1 MDEFALIEEIIVP
14 RAGYRADVVLGIG
27 DDGAVV
33 IPPLGEEL
41 VIVADTLV
49 AGVHFPPQLAP
60 ADIGYRAVAVNLS
73 DIAAMG
79 AEPRWATLALTLP
92 EANRDWLTEFMRGM
106 HEALAAHSVQLIG
119 GDTTRGPLTMT
130 VQIIGSV
137 PRGQALTRHGARP
150 GDAIFVSGSLGDA
163 AAGLSI
169 LQREPATSEDEVAL
183 IQRFAR
189 PTARVALG
197 QALRGIA
204 SSCIDISD
212 GLLGDLGHIA
222 TRSACSAMVDA
233 AKVPASAA
241 LLAGHTAAV
250 ARDLGLTGGDDYE
263 LCFTL
268 PAASLVPHEDQLRRQ
283 FDLYRIGTMTDTAA
297 AGEVVVMDDAGKPMQ
312 ISRRGYRHF

>member
-14 RAGYRADVVLGIG
+14 RAGHRADVVLGIG

-49 AGVHFPPQLAP
+49 AGVHFPPQLSP

-150 GDAIFVSGSLGDA
+150 GDAIFVSGPLGDA
-163 AAGLSI
+163 AAGLAS
-169 LQREPATSEDEVAL
+169 LQRKQAASEDETTL
-183 IQRFAR
+183 IQRFSR

-197 QALRGIA
+197 KALRGIA

-233 AKVPASAA
+233 AKVPVSAA
-241 LLAGHTAAV
+241 LLAGHTAAA

-268 PAASLVPHEDQLRRQ
+268 PVVALVPHEDQLRRQ

-297 AGEVVVMDDAGKPMQ
+297 AGEVVVMDEAGKPMQ
-312 ISRRGYRHF
+312 VSRRGYRHF